1 MRRAATN
8 TPAELLVQRRLIG
21 RGSHRG
27 ILAEA
32 GIGLSGGG
40 GGPFWVR
47 RTARRQW

>member
-1 MRRAATN
+1 MRRAATT

-21 RGSHRG
+21 RG

-40 GGPFWVR
+40 GGLLWVR
-47 RTARRQW
+47 RTARRPW